1 MTAFAGRAYATDM
14 DEVTLTLL
22 DDETARSVPARRRG
36 DSLLLTA
43 PDLVAATG
51 WRLEPQGLCH
61 GAVCVPTRSRPELV
75 VDGDVDLRV
84 FADLVGRPLA
94 LDVEHAVAVL
104 GTAAGERG
112 SAMASLRAPDF
123 TLPDMAGRPFTFSS
137 LGRRKKLLVAWA
149 SW

>member
-1 MTAFAGRAYATDM
+1 M
-14 DEVTLTLL
+14 DEIILTLL
-22 DDETARSVPARRRG
+22 DDESERSVPASPRG
-36 DSLLLTA
+36 DSFLLA
-43 PDLVAATG
+43 PADLAAATG
-51 WRLEPQGLCH
+51 WHLEPQGLCR

-75 VDGDVDLRV
+75 VEDRVDLRT

-104 GTAAGERG
+104 GTGAGERG
-112 SAMASLRAPDF
+112 AAMTSLRAPDF
-123 TLPDMAGRPFTFSS
+123 TLPDLAGQPFTFSS

>member
-1 MTAFAGRAYATDM
+1 M
-14 DEVTLTLL
+14 DEITLTLF
-22 DDETARSVPARRRG
+22 DDETERPVRARRRG
-36 DSLLLTA
+36 DSFLLAPADLT
-43 PDLVAATG
+43 AATG
-51 WRLEPQGLCH
+51 WHLEAQGLCR

-75 VDGDVDLRV
+75 VDDRVDLRT

-94 LDVEHAVAVL
+94 LDVEHAAAVL

-112 SAMASLRAPDF
+112 AAMASLRAPDF
-123 TLPDMAGRPFTFSS
+123 TLPDMAGQPFTFSS

>member
-1 MTAFAGRAYATDM
+1 MN
-14 DEVTLTLL
+14 EVTLTLL
-22 DDETARSVPARRRG
+22 DDEAERPMPARPRG
-36 DSLLLTA
+36 DSFLLATG
-43 PDLVAATG
+43 DLAAATG
-51 WRLEPQGLCH
+51 WHLEPQGLCR

-75 VDGDVDLRV
+75 VEDRVDLRT

-112 SAMASLRAPDF
+112 AAMASLRAPDF
-123 TLPDMAGRPFTFSS
+123 TLPDTAGRPFTFSS